1 LPRFEAHL
9 FAESIVSYQAFTNP
23 DSRSTIHLNM
33 FCPSCGT
40 EDTIGLPYCNRC
52 GANLGGMVVP
62 QTEPPVISVTK
73 PTLII
78 SLTLAVLTL
87 GGFAGLVEGARAL
100 SLNLR
105 GGNNDPLIALIVMG
119 MITILTV
126 DVFLVRQ
133 LSRVITAALSSTVQ
147 PQSKRPNA
155 IAAPHAPQLQRPN
168 TARLEPA
175 PSVTEN
181 TTRFFEPVYRAPAE
195 AKEPANREELE
206 K

>member
-1 LPRFEAHL
+1 
-9 FAESIVSYQAFTNP
+9 
-23 DSRSTIHLNM
+23 M

-52 GANLGGMVVP
+52 GANLGGLVAPHTQVA
-62 QTEPPVISVTK
+62 VISVTK

-78 SLTLAVLTL
+78 SLTIAVLTL
-87 GGFAGLVEGARAL
+87 GGFAGLIEGAKELAPIVRN
-100 SLNLR
+100 S
-105 GGNNDPLIALIVMG
+105 DPLIALIFVG

-126 DVFLVRQ
+126 DILLIRQ

-147 PQSKRPNA
+147 PKPKRQST
-155 IAAPHAPQLQRPN
+155 IAPHPNPQLQMPI
-168 TARLEPA
+168 TSRLEPA
-175 PSVTEN
+175 PSVTEH

>member
-1 LPRFEAHL
+1 
-9 FAESIVSYQAFTNP
+9 
-23 DSRSTIHLNM
+23 M

-52 GANLGGMVVP
+52 GANLGGMVAP
-62 QTEPPVISVTK
+62 QAEPAVINVTK

-78 SLTLAVLTL
+78 SLTLAALTL
-87 GGFAGLVEGARAL
+87 GGFAGLIEGARAL
-100 SLNLR
+100 SLNLH

-126 DVFLVRQ
+126 DIFLIRQ
-133 LSRVITAALSSTVQ
+133 LSRVITMALSSTGQ
-147 PQSKRPNA
+147 PQTKRQSTIATHPN
-155 IAAPHAPQLQRPN
+155 PQLQRPT

-175 PSVTEN
+175 ASVTEH
-181 TTRFFEPVYRAPAE
+181 TTRFFEPVYRATAE
-195 AKEPANREELE
+195 AKEPAKREELD